1 MQNDHNI
8 ASQQYGT
15 VLFWRGP
22 LQLKLLQ
29 ASHLLNPALPTP
41 LVLAVTYLS

>member
-15 VLFWRGP
+15 VSFRRGLF
-22 LQLKLLQ
+22 
-29 ASHLLNPALPTP
+29 S
-41 LVLAVTYLS
+41 